1 VSEHPKSP
9 GPARS
14 AEGGRRALL
23 VEDFLDE
30 PTRDLEAWSRL
41 WTRDLPFPVRS
52 RRKGVLGALAVLARR
67 LVRPIVRFGGGDL
80 WDRQRVTNLILLERL
95 VELDAR
101 CRELEARSAR
111 LECFATEGVEQVLR
125 HDDALF
131 SRLDQK
137 VDAQRR
143 EARELSSQLR
153 AALAV
158 ATTAE
163 APAAALAV
171 HDASL
176 RYAGF
181 EDRQRGT
188 EEEIRQRVAAY
199 LPDLEGR
206 APVLDLGCGRG
217 EALAVLAAAGVPARG
232 VDASAEMVARCRE
245 RGLDA
250 AVGDLFGAL
259 AGATP
264 GSLGGVVSFHVVE
277 HLPPASIGR
286 LVHLAYRALAPG
298 GLLILETPNP
308 LSVVVA
314 ARSFWL
320 DPTHVRPVHPESLRL
335 LFELAGFDP
344 VEHLELRPFPERER
358 LPEIDLAALPEEQR
372 ALADRVNRL
381 RDALDDLLFGHQDY
395 ALVGTKPA
403 GAGER

>member
-217 EALAVLAAAGVPARG
+217 EALVALRNAGIAARG
-232 VDASAEMVARCRE
+232 VDRGAAMVRRCRE
-245 RGLDA
+245 QDLE
-250 AVGDLFGAL
+250 VEEGDLVGAL
-259 AGATP
+259 AAAAP
-264 GSLGGVVSFHVVE
+264 GSLGAVVSFHVVE
-277 HLPPASIGR
+277 HLPAEVLDR
-286 LVHLAYRALAPG
+286 LLSLAWRALRPG
-298 GLLILETPNP
+298 GMVILETPNP
-308 LSVVVA
+308 ESLVVGA
-314 ARSFWL
+314 SRFWL
-320 DPTHVRPVHPESLRL
+320 DPTHLRPVHPERMAQAARA
-335 LFELAGFDP
+335 AGFET
-344 VEHLELRPFPERER
+344 VEIRPCSRFSPDAG
-358 LPEIDLAALPEEQR
+358 LPEVALDGLDDGQR

-381 RDALDDLLFGHQDY
+381 RDRLEDLLFGAQDY
-395 ALVGTKPA
+395 ALIATKGGGPDDA
-403 GAGER
+403 